1 MISRLSAGV
10 GLLALASGAAYAGG
24 PKNDPLLDIIVINGA
39 RTGTALSEVETP
51 DLAPHSGPDVVQL
64 LNRTPGGARV
74 GNGPL
79 SGQAQYRGLFG
90 ARLNVRVDGQRFAPG
105 GPNLMDP
112 PLHYAP
118 PPLVAALRID
128 RGVSPVSA
136 GPGLAGGVDAILKR
150 TDFATTDA
158 VDYDYDLS
166 TEGRT
171 VDDSYAV
178 GGILG
183 AASETLRFNLL
194 GSYEKGEDAAFPDGE
209 IRPTRFERA
218 VYGLSAGAMTGGQ
231 EISLDLRRQETGP
244 SGNPPFPMDIRYF
257 NTDFARIGYKLD
269 FGDARLEANAS
280 YADVS
285 HAMNNFDLRAAPADI
300 TRYRETFA
308 DATTYTADAALIV
321 PVFGGEARLGADY
334 ESSEHDVTI
343 TNPNNASFF
352 LNSLP
357 DIEME
362 RIGGFIEWSGAV
374 STLNA
379 ELGARID
386 TTSSRAAEAV
396 LGSAVPTGPQNLA
409 AVFNA
414 SDRDHDD
421 LTVDAV
427 ARFWTG
433 GEQFSFRLT
442 IARKTRVAGYVER
455 FAWLPT
461 GASGG
466 LADGNTYIGDQNLDP
481 ETAWIAETGFDA
493 ATQRFY
499 FRPTVFFRRID
510 DYIQGVP
517 FDATPGLIDSPVEMV
532 SNMNGDATPL
542 RFANVDAR
550 LYGLDF
556 DAGVKLTERLRADAT
571 GSYVRGE
578 RRDIDDN
585 LYRIQPPSLTAG
597 LSWEEARWSLGVET
611 RLVAKQ
617 DEVSATNSE
626 EETDGYALLGLVGSL
641 EPAQGVR
648 FSVGVEN
655 LLDASYEDHLAGY
668 NRAGG
673 SDVPLG
679 ERLPGYGRSVFVR
692 LSLAG

>member
-1 MISRLSAGV
+1 MKTELIAGV
-10 GLLALASGAAYAGG
+10 GLLALASGAARAEG
-24 PKNDPLLDIIVINGA
+24 PLVDILIVDGK
-39 RTGTALSEVETP
+39 RTETALADSETP
-51 DLAPHSGPDVVQL
+51 GLAPQSGPDVVQL
-64 LNRTPGGARV
+64 LNRTPGGARI

-90 ARLNVRVDGQRFAPG
+90 ARLNVRVDGQRFASG

-128 RGVSPVSA
+128 RGVSPVSE
-136 GPGLAGGVDAILKR
+136 GPGLAGGVDAVLKR
-150 TDFATTDA
+150 TDFATRDA

-166 TEGRT
+166 AEGRT
-171 VDDSYAV
+171 VDDSYAL
-178 GGILG
+178 GGVLG
-183 AASETLRFNLL
+183 AATESLRVNLL

-209 IRPTRFERA
+209 IRPTRFERG
-218 VYGLSAGAMTGGQ
+218 VYGLSAGARAGGH
-231 EISLDLRRQETGP
+231 EIGLDLRRQETGP

-257 NTDFARIGYKLD
+257 DTDFARLSYAVELGE
-269 FGDARLEANAS
+269 ARFEANTS

-285 HAMNNFDLRAAPADI
+285 HAMNNFDLRAAPADP
-300 TRYRETFA
+300 TRFRETFA
-308 DATTYTADAALIV
+308 DATTYTGEAALIA
-321 PVFGGEARLGADY
+321 PLLGGEARLGADY

-343 TNPNNASFF
+343 TNPNNADFF
-352 LNSLP
+352 LNNLP

-362 RIGGFIEWSGAV
+362 RVGGFVEWAGGFATV
-374 STLNA
+374 NA

-386 TTSSRAAEAV
+386 TTSSSAGEAV
-396 LGSAVPTGPQNLA
+396 LGSAVPMGPQNLA
-409 AVFNA
+409 AAFNA
-414 SDRDHDD
+414 ADREHEDV
-421 LTVDAV
+421 TVDAV

-433 GEQFSFRLT
+433 GERLSLRLT
-442 IARKTRVAGYVER
+442 LARKTRVPGYVER

-466 LADGNTYIGDQNLDP
+466 LADGNTYVGDLDLDP

-493 ATQRFY
+493 ATERAY

-517 FDATPGLIDSPVEMV
+517 YDATPGVIDTPVETV
-532 SNMNGDATPL
+532 SNMNGDPTPL

-597 LSWEEARWSLGVET
+597 LSWEEARWTLGVET
-611 RLVAKQ
+611 RLVAQQ
-617 DEVSATNSE
+617 DEVSTTNSE
-626 EETDGYALLGLVGSL
+626 EKTDGYALLGLFGSL
-641 EPAQGVR
+641 EPAKGVR
-648 FSVGVEN
+648 LSVGVEN
-655 LLDASYEDHLAGY
+655 LLDASYEDHLAG
-668 NRAGG
+668 
-673 SDVPLG
+673 
-679 ERLPGYGRSVFVR
+679 
-692 LSLAG
+692 